1 MDVSDSYNCLFD
13 TKKMSTI
20 RNLKKG
26 RIRMVTDNQI
36 RRLKRMLQQGK
47 TLQQSA
53 DAVGIAVNTARK
65 FKDSNKLPS
74 ELKKVHNWK
83 THTDKFSEDWGQLKE
98 MLENNPGLEGKTIM
112 DWLIREKSDTYQDN
126 NLRTLQ
132 RRIKVWRAT
141 EGPDKEIYFPQKH
154 YPGDLSESDFTHM
167 DKLGISI
174 NGLAFDHLFYHF
186 VLTYSNWESVSLC
199 YSESFESL
207 SEGFQNAL
215 WELSGLPKRHQTDN
229 LSAAVVSP
237 AKRGKFTERYQGLLN
252 YYHIHGENI
261 NSGKPNENGDVEQ
274 SNNRFKKA
282 VDQSLMLRGNRD
294 FGSIESY
301 LQFIDTV
308 VAQRNTGCKVKFAE
322 EVKVLRSLPL
332 RRQDSWRVLNVSV
345 GKSSTIRVLH
355 NVYSVPSRLVGEKIR
370 VLVKSSTIELYYAQ
384 RHIESYPRIKGENK
398 QHIDYRHLIGN
409 LLRKPGAFMNYRYRE
424 ELYPNS
430 FFRLA
435 WEALQANYPDTCVKI
450 YLGILHR
457 AAMNSEEKVTN
468 VLRILLRHHI
478 DFSLENID
486 SYLQKPSEPEKIP
499 DVKVKDVDLTA
510 YDRLVKL

>member
-1 MDVSDSYNCLFD
+1 
-13 TKKMSTI
+13 
-20 RNLKKG
+20 
-26 RIRMVTDNQI
+26 MVGDNQI
-36 RRLKRMLQQGK
+36 RRLRRMLQQGK

-65 FKDSNKLPS
+65 YKNSNTLPS
-74 ELKKVHNWK
+74 KLKKVHSWK
-83 THTDKFSEDWGQLKE
+83 THTDKFFEDWEQLKE
-98 MLENNPGLEGKTIM
+98 MLTVNPGLEAKTIM
-112 DWLIREKSDTYQDN
+112 DWLIREKSNIYQESH
-126 NLRTLQ
+126 LRTLQ

-141 EGPDKEIYFPQKH
+141 EGPEKTIYFPQKH
-154 YPGDLSESDFTHM
+154 YSGDLSESDFTHM

-174 NGLAFDHLFYHF
+174 NGLAFKHLFYHF
-186 VLTYSNWESVSLC
+186 VLTYSNWESVTLC

-215 WELSGLPKRHQTDN
+215 WELGGIPKRHRTDN

-237 AKRGKFTERYQGLLN
+237 AKRGRFTDRYQGLLD

-261 NSGKPNENGDVEQ
+261 NSGFPNENGDVEQ

-294 FGSIESY
+294 FDSIESY
-301 LQFIDTV
+301 LQFIDAV
-308 VAQRNTGCKVKFAE
+308 VAQRNSGCRVKFAE
-322 EVKVLRSLPL
+322 EIKELRPLPS
-332 RRQDSWRVLNVSV
+332 RRQDSWRVLDVSV

-355 NVYSVPSRLVGEKIR
+355 NVYSVPSRLIGEKIR
-370 VLVKSSTIELYYAQ
+370 VIVKSSTIELYYAQ
-384 RHIESYPRIKGENK
+384 RHIESYPRIKGEDK
-398 QHIDYRHLIGN
+398 QHIDYRHLVVN

-435 WEALQANYPDTCVKI
+435 WEALQANYPATCVKT

-457 AAMNSEEKVTN
+457 AAMNSEEKVTD
-468 VLRILLRHHI
+468 VLRVLLRHHI

-486 SYLQKPSEPEKIP
+486 RYLEKPPEPEQLP
-499 DVKVKDVDLTA
+499 EAKVKKVDLTA
-510 YDRLVKL
+510 YDSLVKL